1 MPSETTFKYRARTVN
16 QEHDRKLSEEIKTR
30 CHRNKQ
36 IAEAKLARLKEDKAK
51 RAKNTITDAKHIAQ
65 NSTKIEKKSHIKT
78 LSASQNERSQVNRKT
93 KPTQL
98 DRKTPIRRSKVVN
111 KIHHLSPILEQDIDE
126 EELFMQELEEERER
140 QMREVEE
147 ALFLEEYITRNM
159 HTKPLT

>member
-51 RAKNTITDAKHIAQ
+51 RAKNPITDAKHIAQ

-78 LSASQNERSQVNRKT
+78 LSASQNERSKVNSKT

-111 KIHHLSPILEQDIDE
+111 KIHHLSPILE
-126 EELFMQELEEERER
+126 
-140 QMREVEE
+140 
-147 ALFLEEYITRNM
+147 
-159 HTKPLT
+159 

>member
-16 QEHDRKLSEEIKTR
+16 KEHDRKLSEEIKTR

-36 IAEAKLARLKEDKAK
+36 IAEAKLARLKQDKAK

-78 LSASQNERSQVNRKT
+78 LPASQNE
-93 KPTQL
+93 
-98 DRKTPIRRSKVVN
+98 
-111 KIHHLSPILEQDIDE
+111 KIHHLSPILERDIDE
-126 EELFMQELEEERER
+126 EEIFMQELEEERER

-147 ALFLEEYITRNM
+147 ALFLEEYQNQA
-159 HTKPLT
+159 